1 MGALARALTGYA
13 PPNSGATAT
22 AAQPAA
28 QSQPQSAADSNNVS
42 TVSDLQSTSA
52 PATHQLTEN
61 GIQPVAAGKIL
72 MVAPSGETAYV
83 PPDKVA
89 ANEAN
94 GAEVGIRMVAPD
106 GSKAVVPF
114 SKQDTNQK
122 NGAKWDSSA
131 DNDAA
136 KNFLT
141 QRSVSQSRSQAP
153 GKARVTGPDGMPM
166 LMDVPQGQ
174 ESSTEAANQRGQA
187 IGTAVGAGT
196 VATLGLGAALAAP
209 GIITEEAAT
218 GLVDEFGEPITR
230 EIIKQGPSL
239 LGKGFQAASEWAAA
253 HPMTAKTLIGTVGLA
268 GAVKVWHVLSKIDQE
283 FGGK

>member
-1 MGALARALTGYA
+1 MGALQKALAGYT
-13 PPNSGATAT
+13 PPSSA
-22 AAQPAA
+22 AA
-28 QSQPQSAADSNNVS
+28 QSQPQAADDSS
-42 TVSDLQSTSA
+42 SA
-52 PATHQLTEN
+52 TATPSQ
-61 GIQPVAAGKIL
+61 IL
-72 MVAPSGETAYV
+72 MIAPSGSEAAYV
-83 PPDKVA
+83 PPDQVDSYLAK
-89 ANEAN
+89 
-94 GAEVGIRMVAPD
+94 GAKVGIRMTAPD
-106 GSKAVVPF
+106 GKQKAIVPF
-114 SKQDTNQK
+114 DRQDDFQKQ
-122 NGAKWDSSA
+122 GATWDVHP

-136 KNFLT
+136 KAFLT

-153 GKARVTGPDGMPM
+153 GKARVIGPDGMPM

-196 VATLGLGAALAAP
+196 VATVGLGAALAAP

-218 GLVDEFGEPITR
+218 GLLDEFGEPITR

-253 HPMTAKTLIGTVGLA
+253 NPMTAKTLIGTVGLGA
-268 GAVKVWHVLSKIDQE
+268 AVKVWHVLSKIEQE